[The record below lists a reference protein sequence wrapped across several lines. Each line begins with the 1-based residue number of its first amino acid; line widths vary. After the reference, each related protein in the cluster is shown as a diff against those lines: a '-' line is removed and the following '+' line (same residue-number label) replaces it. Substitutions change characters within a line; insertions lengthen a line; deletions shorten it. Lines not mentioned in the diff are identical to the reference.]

1 MQNTEHFR
9 IVFLNSH
16 LLYYPGSE
24 DSSGADDSSASST
37 VRKEDSLDIEEE
49 KPKPKIGEVK
59 FYLKNCVAN
68 RSVNLTLTFWWKQ
81 DAIEMAH
88 GIIGNL

>member
-49 KPKPKIGEVK
+49 KPKVPNHFV
-59 FYLKNCVAN
+59 LTRVLHKN
-68 RSVNLTLTFWWKQ
+68 RKKSHK
-81 DAIEMAH
+81 
-88 GIIGNL
+88 